1 MKRLFLLLISVALV
15 VAFIGCA
22 NFPMKK
28 EAAPAVKAEKAKEK
42 APAAEKKPQA
52 APKATPKIVK
62 LPDFDASQSKKGKPV
77 PESWKK
83 FDKSGKVKFLQVQT
97 TAPGSPA
104 GHGNVLDGSIGERL
118 VEIQVDPSI
127 TSKTVVWSLKNS
139 GKSTVWVVA
148 AGNPVGKIPLAIE
161 PGKTVTLKTTLDNDN
176 YTFVVVDNEGGKKTT
191 LGIKAKCGGVD
202 AKTTR
207 GKSMK
212 VVWF

>member
-1 MKRLFLLLISVALV
+1 MKRILSLLITVIIA

-22 NFPMKK
+22 TQPKKVETTKSVAEKTTTQKEAPAPKVEKK
-28 EAAPAVKAEKAKEK
+28 ETVEL
-42 APAAEKKPQA
+42 
-52 APKATPKIVK
+52 PKTV
-62 LPDFDASQSKKGKPV
+62 LSQSKKNWTP

-97 TAPGSPA
+97 TAPASPTGS
-104 GHGNVLDGSIGERL
+104 GSKLDGSIGERL
-118 VEIQVDPSI
+118 VEIKVDSSVG
-127 TSKTVVWSLKNS
+127 SKSVKWNLKNS

-148 AGNPVGKIPLAIE
+148 ASGLAGSLPVAVE
-161 PGKTVTLKTTLDNDN
+161 AGKTVSISTNLDKDN
-176 YTFVVVDNEGGKKTT
+176 YTFIVVDNEGGKKTT
-191 LGIKAKCGGVD
+191 LGISAKCGDVS

>member
-1 MKRLFLLLISVALV
+1 MKRLFFLLISLAIV

-22 NFPMKK
+22 THPMKK
-28 EAAPAVKAEKAKEK
+28 EAGPAITVEKAKEK
-42 APAAEKKPQA
+42 APAAEAPKA
-52 APKATPKIVK
+52 APKAVK
-62 LPDFDASQSKKGKPV
+62 LPDFVASQSKKGKPV

-104 GHGNVLDGSIGERL
+104 GQGSKLDGSIGERL

-127 TSKTVVWSLKNS
+127 TSKEVVWSLKNS

-148 AGNPVGKIPLAIE
+148 AGNPQGSLPLAID
-161 PGKTVTLKTTLDNDN
+161 PGQTVTLKTALDKDN

-191 LGIKAKCGGVD
+191 LELKAKCGGVD